1 MRAKISRSEVRHV
14 AMLARLALTEQEER
28 VLTDQ
33 INHILGYMDKLN
45 EMDTSDVEPTTHA
58 VRLQNVFRP
67 DRVEPSL
74 DRSAA
79 LANAPADDGVSFIVP
94 KVF

>member
-58 VRLQNVFRP
+58 VRLQNVFRS